1 MIKLLLISDTVS
13 SNKSTSTD
21 QGAKSLYRVLK
32 LYANRAVP
40 SGFWLGGGE
49 IKYLGPLPFG
59 GPSFPETK
67 KFLPENLGR
76 EGDPKFFSNTRFT

>member
-49 IKYLGPLPFG
+49 IKYLPPTIWGPPQKNLSRNPKNFSGKYWG
-59 GPSFPETK
+59 GGEAQNVF
-67 KFLPENLGR
+67 
-76 EGDPKFFSNTRFT
+76 